1 MRRTLQH
8 RQSAVTVVTFALIA
22 PVFLLIVFG
31 TMEVGRVLNAWLIIT
46 NEARE
51 AARYGAVTFDAGA
64 DPSAELAA
72 ERTAV
77 RAYLAQRLQGVLDQR
92 YLSPQPDVTL
102 TTEARPRLQVTIYYR
117 VPLVIPVVSNVLPN
131 PFPVAARS
139 AMRGE

>member
-1 MRRTLQH
+1 MRRSLQH

-51 AARYGAVTFDAGA
+51 AARYGAVTFDAAA